1 MIVISGPSTV
11 GKSRVI
17 KCLKDKY
24 DMEQVISYT
33 SRRKREDETD
43 GVSYHFVD
51 EDYFTKNKKDFFLWK
66 KGDLGYY
73 GTMKTDIEKIVRKG
87 RVPVLDLDVD
97 EALIVK
103 SKFDNAV
110 LVFLL
115 PETLEE
121 IKERLLIRGPQR
133 GIYSEEDAMVR
144 YCRSAEML
152 KRCEAYDYLI
162 QNDDEY
168 DTADYIKSI
177 LVVREINSKKKY
189 YVAKWCDA

>member
-24 DMEQVISYT
+24 DMEQVVSYT
-33 SRRKREDETD
+33 SRRKREDETE

-51 EDYFTKNKKDFFLWK
+51 EGYFTKNKKDFLLWK

-73 GTMKTDIEKIVRKG
+73 GTMGTDIEKIVQKG

-103 SKFDNAV
+103 SKFDN
-110 LVFLL
+110 
-115 PETLEE
+115 
-121 IKERLLIRGPQR
+121 
-133 GIYSEEDAMVR
+133 S
-144 YCRSAEML
+144 
-152 KRCEAYDYLI
+152 
-162 QNDDEY
+162 
-168 DTADYIKSI
+168 
-177 LVVREINSKKKY
+177 
-189 YVAKWCDA
+189 

>member
-24 DMEQVISYT
+24 DMEQVVSYT
-33 SRRKREDETD
+33 SRKKREDETE

-51 EDYFTKNKKDFFLWK
+51 EDYFTKNKKDFLLWK

-73 GTMKTDIEKIVRKG
+73 GTMETDIEKIVRKG
-87 RVPVLDLDVD
+87 RVPILDLDVD

-103 SKFDNAV
+103 SKFDDAV

-121 IKERLLIRGPQR
+121 IKDRLLTRGPER

-144 YCRSAEML
+144 YYRSVEML
-152 KRCEAYDYLI
+152 KRCKTYDYLI
-162 QNDDEY
+162 QNDDES

-177 LVVREINSKKKY
+177 LVVREIDKKRNY
-189 YVAKWCDA
+189 YVAKWCDT